1 MKRILIACSLVALLG
16 AAPATAQV
24 DLSRYVALGDST
36 TAGFTH
42 GGLLDCYQLN
52 SWPAVLARQGGVQDF
67 ELPLVSSPGLPQL
80 LQLVHLEIIQG
91 TPVPVIVPIGFEPGL
106 PYNATLPRPYND
118 LGVPGA
124 TLFDMLF
131 TTGDIINL
139 LAGNTNNVMH
149 DLILRFPALPGPG
162 GQLVPTPAIAQ
173 AIGLDPTFVTV
184 WIGGNDILGAI
195 LAATPIEG
203 VTMTPVEIFGLLYP
217 QALGALVTQTTAD
230 VVAFTVLDMVDSL
243 PFVTAIPPLVEI
255 PGMGIVP
262 LQGTYGPLSIDSLV
276 TAPAAELIAQG
287 YGLPIPG
294 SPPLPEDLNM
304 ITGQPGY
311 VLRPQEIQIIKDR
324 TAAFNQIIRDTAATL
339 GVPVFDVNDFWHEAV
354 DYGIHYGG
362 MEFNSDF
369 LVGGIVGF
377 DGIHFQQMGDALLA
391 LDLIDFLNNELG
403 ADIDQINLADIVF
416 SNPCAG
422 PMAAPAK
429 ANNDVVFSKDAHD
442 QLMKIFLRKL
452 STQTRPQP
460 PMRRGG
466 GRTR

>member
-1 MKRILIACSLVALLG
+1 MKQILIACSLVALLG

-24 DLSRYVALGDST
+24 DLSRYVAIGDST

-52 SWPAVLARQGGVQDF
+52 SWPAVLARQAGAQTF
-67 ELPLVSSPGLPQL
+67 EAPLVSSPGLPPL
-80 LQLVHLEIIQG
+80 LQLVQLDIVQG
-91 TPVPVIVPIGFEPGL
+91 QPVPTIVPIGFEPGV
-106 PYNATLPRPYND
+106 PYNATYPLPYNN

-131 TTGDIINL
+131 TTGDIMNL
-139 LAGNTNNVMH
+139 LAGNTNNAMH
-149 DLILRFPALPGPG
+149 DLILRFPALP
-162 GQLVPTPAIAQ
+162 
-173 AIGLDPTFVTV
+173 FVTM

-195 LAATPIEG
+195 LAATPIDG

-243 PFVTAIPPLVEI
+243 PFVTSVPPLVEI

-276 TAPAAELIAQG
+276 TVPAAELIAQG

-304 ITGQPGY
+304 VTGQPGY
-311 VLRPQEIQIIKDR
+311 VLRPQEIQVIRNR
-324 TAAFNQIIRDTAATL
+324 TAAFNQIIRDTAAML
-339 GVPVFDVNDFWHEAV
+339 GVPVFDVNEFWHEAV
-354 DYGIHYGG
+354 DDGFHYGG

-391 LDLIDFLNNELG
+391 VELIDFLNDELG
-403 ADIDQINLADIVF
+403 ADIDQINLADVFF

-422 PMAAPAK
+422 QPNLPDK
-429 ANNDVVFSKDAHD
+429 ANNDVVFAKAAHD

-452 STQTRPQP
+452 STTARPEP
-460 PMRRGG
+460 PMRRGA
-466 GRTR
+466 GRLGR